1 MIRTALI
8 AAATLVAFA
17 SAAAAQA
24 PLSQNP
30 PTQTVICLDVNG
42 QTLPVSCKVPASR
55 LDKREDIC
63 LCHTGM
69 QVDIAICPDG
79 VKAPAENRA
88 YEKARKAA
96 VKHGSL
102 LGATYEGQPM
112 CVAGRNTY

>member
-8 AAATLVAFA
+8 AAAALLASA
-17 SAAAAQA
+17 SAASAQA

-30 PTQTVICLDVNG
+30 PTQTIICLDVNG

-63 LCHTGM
+63 TCRVGVR
-69 QVDIAICPDG
+69 VDVPICPAG
-79 VKAPAENRA
+79 VKPPAETLA

-96 VKHGSL
+96 SRDGSL
-102 LGATYEGQPM
+102 IGDLYQGQPM
-112 CVAGRNTY
+112 CVAGRLN